1 MADENKSN
9 TSPVMAFVV
18 GGVVIAVA
26 VLAYFMFGGDE
37 PVTVGGGG
45 GDTNINV
52 ETSDTGSGSGEGSGD
67 SESGAETGGGTES
80 EPTGETSN

>member
-18 GGVVIAVA
+18 GGVVVAVA
-26 VLAYFMFGGDE
+26 ILAYFMFGGDE
-37 PVTVGGGG
+37 PATVGG

-52 ETSDTGSGSGEGSGD
+52 ETSDTGSGEGSGG
-67 SESGAETGGGTES
+67 SETGAETSGGTES
-80 EPTGETSN
+80 ETTGETSN